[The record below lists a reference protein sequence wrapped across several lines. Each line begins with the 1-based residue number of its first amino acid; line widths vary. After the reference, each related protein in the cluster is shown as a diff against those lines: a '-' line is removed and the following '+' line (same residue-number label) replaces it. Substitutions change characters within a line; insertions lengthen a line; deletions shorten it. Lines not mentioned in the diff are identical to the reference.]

1 MLFSLT
7 MYPIGGADALEDP
20 ISEVVA
26 EIDRAGLAY
35 EVTGMDTVIEGDFGQ
50 VLPVVQRAHEKLRER
65 YPRVFTLLAIDD
77 HAGSSQRISGAV
89 HDVEERVGRSRSMA

>member
-7 MYPIGGADALEDP
+7 MYPVGGTDSLVDP

-26 EIDRAGLAY
+26 EIDRSALEY
-35 EVTGMDTVIEGDFGQ
+35 EVTGMNTVIEGEFDE
-50 VLPVVQRAHEKLRER
+50 VLPVVRRAHEKLREE

-77 HAGSSQRISGAV
+77 HAGGSGRMTGAV
-89 HDVEERVGRSRSMA
+89 RDVEEKVGRSHSA